1 MLYPLSY
8 EGRGTE
14 GYRSGGRSGS
24 RTFTLRN
31 VCGPNRNDVAGDHDH
46 CLTPMIGAQ

>member
-14 GYRSGGRSGS
+14 GYRSGERSGGRRS
-24 RTFTLRN
+24 MLRTICNTDPR
-31 VCGPNRNDVAGDHDH
+31 
-46 CLTPMIGAQ
+46 